1 MDKNTIIGFALILAI
16 LVGFSWLSRPSEE
29 ELAKQQAYNDS
40 IAAVQAQKAMEQEIM
55 YQQTIMQQDSA
66 KANQAFDYGVFT
78 PFSQGENKKVVIEN
92 EELKL
97 TLNTKGGNI
106 TEVELKNYKNYDKNA
121 LILFD
126 E

>member
-40 IAAVQAQKAMEQEIM
+40 IAAVQAQKAMEQEIL

-78 PFSQGENKKVVIEN
+78 NLSQDHIGEFEHSDMEDYVSSKA
-92 EELKL
+92 KL
-97 TLNTKGGNI
+97 FKQCVDGIFL
-106 TEVELKNYKNYDKNA
+106 
-121 LILFD
+121 
-126 E
+126 